1 MGDEVADDPA
11 VSSELDEALR
21 PVEMERLE
29 VDCTPEHVEM
39 RDCDVFDIR
48 C

>member
-1 MGDEVADDPA
+1 MGYEVADDPA

-21 PVEMERLE
+21 PFEMERLE
-29 VDCTPEHVEM
+29 VDYTPEHVEM